1 MSLQG
6 ILLRGFLVV
15 VLAGAV
21 TSAII
26 AAAPAIAV
34 VLVLGFIIWLYRDV
48 EFPDD
53 DNKKPP

>member
-15 VLAGAV
+15 VLIGAV
-21 TSAII
+21 ASAII
-26 AAAPAIAV
+26 TAAPAIAV

-48 EFPDD
+48 DFPDD

>member
-15 VLAGAV
+15 VLVGAV
-21 TSAII
+21 ASAII

-34 VLVLGFIIWLYRDV
+34 VLVLGFFIWLYRDV

-53 DNKKPP
+53 DDKKPP

>member
-15 VLAGAV
+15 VLIGAV
-21 TSAII
+21 ASAII

-34 VLVLGFIIWLYRDV
+34 VLVLGFLIWLYRDG

-53 DNKKPP
+53 DDKKPP

>member
-6 ILLRGFLVV
+6 ILLRGFLIVV
-15 VLAGAV
+15 MVGAIA
-21 TSAII
+21 SAII

-53 DNKKPP
+53 DDKKPP

>member
-1 MSLQG
+1 MSLHG

-15 VLAGAV
+15 VLIGAV
-21 TSAII
+21 ASAII

-34 VLVLGFIIWLYRDV
+34 VLVLGFLIWLYRDV

-53 DNKKPP
+53 DDKKPP

>member
-15 VLAGAV
+15 VLIGAV
-21 TSAII
+21 ASAII

-48 EFPDD
+48 EFPND

>member
-34 VLVLGFIIWLYRDV
+34 VLVLGFLIWLYRDV

>member
-1 MSLQG
+1 MPLQG

-15 VLAGAV
+15 VLIGAV
-21 TSAII
+21 ASAII

-34 VLVLGFIIWLYRDV
+34 VLVLGFLIWLYRDG

-53 DNKKPP
+53 DDKKPP

>member
-34 VLVLGFIIWLYRDV
+34 VLVLGFLIWLYRDV

-53 DNKKPP
+53 DDKKPP